1 MDDIDKKIKIIQ
13 SLKEDIKEYES
24 IHTDAAFRKVC
35 RRMGKR
41 PLAARLLNALGR
53 AAAILAIPLL
63 MGTSYC
69 TYLYVQQLR
78 QDKDAPMLETCSVAG
93 QISRIVLS
101 DGSVV
106 WLNAESKL
114 VYPARF
120 DGKKRNVQL
129 TGEGYFEVKADP
141 EHPFFVSTPDGIKVM
156 AHGTEFNVDAYP
168 EEGKVKM
175 TLVEGKVDICNE
187 EGRRLMKL
195 SPGFQVEYDKEKKT
209 LSSLRV
215 NLDAVTGWTEGKM
228 IFRDATIADV
238 VKRLSRHYN
247 VDINLHCDAPDK
259 YRFRATFS
267 HESISQVLDYLR
279 LAAPLSWSFSETRQ
293 QSDFS
298 YPRQEID
305 LWLE

>member
-1 MDDIDKKIKIIQ
+1 M
-13 SLKEDIKEYES
+13 
-24 IHTDAAFRKVC
+24 
-35 RRMGKR
+35 
-41 PLAARLLNALGR
+41 
-53 AAAILAIPLL
+53 
-63 MGTSYC
+63 
-69 TYLYVQQLR
+69 
-78 QDKDAPMLETCSVAG
+78 AG

-141 EHPFFVSTPDGIKVM
+141 EHPFFVSTPDSIKVM